1 MKPMFAPALLAAVVL
16 ALPAPA
22 LASGTVAPAVPGA
35 AAPTVSVAPTIRS
48 AADRAVR
55 AEALQAGASGVPTP
69 RPYQGRDRSRKQMGG
84 GSKAGMV
91 IGMVGALAGTA
102 ATIYMVKEMQ
112 KNNRDAD
119 GQ

>member
-16 ALPAPA
+16 TVPAHVFASDTKAATPA
-22 LASGTVAPAVPGA
+22 TAS
-35 AAPTVSVAPTIRS
+35 IRA

-55 AEALQAGASGVPTP
+55 TEALQAAASDVPTP

-84 GSKAGMV
+84 GSKTGMV
-91 IGMVGALAGTA
+91 IGMVSALAGTA

-112 KNNRDAD
+112 KNNERATD

>member
-1 MKPMFAPALLAAVVL
+1 MKPICAPALLAAVVL

-22 LASGTVAPAVPGA
+22 FASDTAVTPATATSNDTTP
-35 AAPTVSVAPTIRS
+35 IRS
-48 AADRAVR
+48 AADKAVR
-55 AEALQAGASGVPTP
+55 TEALQTAASDVPTP

-84 GSKAGMV
+84 GSKTGMV
-91 IGMVGALAGTA
+91 IGMVSALAGTA

>member
-16 ALPAPA
+16 TVPASSFASDTNVTPA
-22 LASGTVAPAVPGA
+22 TTS
-35 AAPTVSVAPTIRS
+35 IRD

-55 AEALQAGASGVPTP
+55 TEALQASASDVPTP

-91 IGMVGALAGTA
+91 IGLVGALAGTA

-112 KNNRDAD
+112 KNNEQATA